1 LDAIGLKL
9 WSFHY
14 RMIGQTSKPVRILLV
29 DDDEDDYLIIRNFM
43 SKIHDSP
50 FKMDWIPDISEAAR
64 VIEQSIH
71 DIYLIDYRLGQ
82 EDGLELLARF
92 DLVKR
97 PEPFII
103 LTGAGDERVERKAM
117 RMGVAD
123 YLVKSTLDSEL
134 LSRVLHYSLQRKLFE
149 ADRVQELME
158 INRSKDE
165 FIALAS
171 HQLRTPATAVKQYV
185 GMILEGYAGDVTPEQ
200 ERFLRSAY
208 ESNERQIQVVNDI
221 LRVAKLDLKKIVL
234 KRQDID
240 LVELMQSIVHDL
252 MSHFDSRDQKVT
264 IDKSS
269 DRIFAPAD
277 TEYIRMA
284 LSNIVDNASKYTP
297 EHKSIH
303 IHIKDSNSGSVQ
315 VVISDQGVGITGEDF
330 DRLFKKFS
338 RIENPLSVKVGGTGL
353 GLYWSKEI
361 IELHGGTI
369 EVASKVDQGTAF
381 TVTLPKS
388 AAKKPA
394 PDSTKELARKS

>member
-1 LDAIGLKL
+1 
-9 WSFHY
+9 
-14 RMIGQTSKPVRILLV
+14 MIGQTSKPVRVLLV
-29 DDDEDDYLIIRNFM
+29 DDDEEDYLIIRSFIA
-43 SKIHDSP
+43 KIHDSP
-50 FKMDWIPDISEAAR
+50 FKLEWISDIEEAAR
-64 VIEQSIH
+64 VIDQEVH

-82 EDGLELLARF
+82 EDGLELLGRF

-123 YLVKSTLDSEL
+123 YLVKNTLDSEL

-149 ADRVQELME
+149 AQRVQELME

-185 GMILEGYAGDVTPEQ
+185 GMILEGYAGEVTPEQ
-200 ERFLRSAY
+200 EKFLRSAY

-221 LRVAKLDLKKIVL
+221 LRVAKLDLKKIIL

-240 LVELMQSIVHDL
+240 MVALMQSIVHDL
-252 MSHFDSRDQKVT
+252 MSHFDSRSQNVVV
-264 IDKSS
+264 DKSA
-269 DRIFAPAD
+269 DCICVPAD

-297 EHKSIH
+297 EQKSIR
-303 IHIKDSNSGSVQ
+303 IHVKDMDTDNVQ
-315 VVISDQGVGITGEDF
+315 IAISDEGVGITEEDLH
-330 DRLFKKFS
+330 RLFKKFS

-369 EVASKVDQGTAF
+369 EVASKVNEGTTF

-388 AAKKPA
+388 QSRQEPTVTATQAYSQKP
-394 PDSTKELARKS
+394 